1 MLVKVK
7 SITTRGIE
15 TLGVDVEVNVS
26 SRGIPG
32 LEIVGLPDKSID
44 ESKDRVKTAF
54 QNCGLEFPNKKI
66 TINLAPAD
74 VHKEGSCYDLPIAV
88 GLICAVSGLKVP
100 ESSLFF
106 GELSFDGSLRHTRGS
121 FLLSIYA
128 KENGYEKVFVPV
140 QCVREAAS
148 IKNVKVFGVEN
159 LSLLMKHLNG
169 ENLLREYCGD
179 LGESEDLDYYKKFD
193 EFEIGNVIGQE
204 QIKRA
209 LEICA
214 AGGHNLI
221 MVGPPGAGKT
231 MLAKSLVS
239 ILPPL
244 TEQESIEVTKIYSLV
259 GKIPPGCGLLQ
270 QRPFRSPHHTISYA
284 GMIGGGSNPSP
295 GEITLAHRGI
305 LFMDEF
311 SEYTRLVL
319 EALRQPLECGK
330 VTVSR
335 SKGSVDF
342 PSRFVLVAAS
352 NPCPC
357 GYFGDTAHTCT
368 CSDRKIKN
376 YQSKLSGPVL
386 DRIDLHINVLPVE
399 KSRLLSDYS
408 QETQNIEKVKDGSR
422 EMRIRVLEA
431 REIQK
436 ERFRNEKVYTNAE
449 MSNTHVSRYC
459 KLDSPSKN
467 LLVQAVEKFG
477 LSTRAYF
484 KLIKVA
490 RTLSDL
496 DKKPNIEIQHVAEA
510 IQYRSRLFL

>member
-32 LEIVGLPDKSID
+32 LEIVGLPDKSVD

-54 QNCGLEFPNKKI
+54 QNCGIEFPNKKI

-74 VHKEGSCYDLPIAV
+74 IHKEGSFYDLPIAV

-100 ESSLFF
+100 EGALFF

-128 KENGYEKVFVPV
+128 KENGYEQVFVPTL
-140 QCVREAAS
+140 CAREASS
-148 IKNVKVFGVEN
+148 IKGVKVYGVGN
-159 LSLLMKHLNG
+159 LKCLLAHLNG
-169 ENLLREYCGD
+169 EKFIEEFSINITNTDEKRDFYEISDEYGI
-179 LGESEDLDYYKKFD
+179 ED
-193 EFEIGNVIGQE
+193 VIGQE
-204 QIKRA
+204 QVKRA

-214 AGGHNLI
+214 SGGHNVI

-231 MLAKSLVS
+231 MLAKALVS

-244 TEQESIEVTKIYSLV
+244 TEKESIEVTKIYSLM

-284 GMIGGGSNPSP
+284 GMVGGGNNPAP
-295 GEITLAHRGI
+295 GEITLAHRGV

-311 SEYTRLVL
+311 SEFTRPVL
-319 EALRQPLECGK
+319 EALRQPLESGK
-330 VTVSR
+330 ITVSR

-342 PSRFVLVAAS
+342 PSRFMLVASS

-357 GYFGDTAHTCT
+357 GYYGDSIHNCT

-376 YQSKLSGPVL
+376 YQSKLSGPIL
-386 DRIDLHINVLPVE
+386 DRIDLHVNVLPVD
-399 KSRLLSDYS
+399 KNRLLSYS
-408 QETQNIEKVKDGSR
+408 RSKANEKKGDSKEMRSRVLFARETQLK
-422 EMRIRVLEA
+422 
-431 REIQK
+431 
-436 ERFRNEKVYTNAE
+436 RFRNEKIFTNSE
-449 MSNTHVSRYC
+449 MTNNHVEKFC
-459 KLDSPSKN
+459 TLDDRSKS
-467 LLVQAVEKFG
+467 LLIQAVEKFG
-477 LSTRAYF
+477 MSTRAYF

-490 RTLSDL
+490 RTIADL
-496 DKKPNIEIQHVAEA
+496 DAKANIEIQYIAEA